1 MWKSEWVSQNA
12 ALRFIQSKQGAIRTC
27 LSHRNY
33 TYKYTFSLAL
43 QYCELIINLIWFRI
57 RFISFFQSFAC
68 ECYLI
73 CTSLLF
79 LSIFIFIF
87 CCFYCWLYW
96 PLFFHHSCGSKNW
109 FSFWDRIRNSSVVR
123 LLYFCANSRKKNRN
137 YLKFYSGF
145 IGIFFN
151 SHPLSKFF
159 GWKFGGITN
168 LLHNI
173 FYPFQKYKRKAVNLL
188 AVCFGW

>member
-137 YLKFYSGF
+137 YLKFYSGLLEF
-145 IGIFFN
+145 FSILILSRKFLVENLVASRIYYIIFSIHFKN
-151 SHPLSKFF
+151 TSEKLS
-159 GWKFGGITN
+159 I
-168 LLHNI
+168 
-173 FYPFQKYKRKAVNLL
+173 Y
-188 AVCFGW
+188 